1 MKKKKKKNYLG
12 ENFWSL
18 YYRKVLWVNC
28 RHSITTD
35 KNNIENKK
43 ILQNF
48 GPGFFFFPTTTED
61 NIIFSSLN
69 YKNKA
74 RQRPS
79 FVKVFSFVLVSF
91 FFYYYILA
99 NQIPLSFII
108 NNSFAYILLWF
119 CYIDS

>member
-1 MKKKKKKNYLG
+1 MKKKKKKKKNYLG

-48 GPGFFFFPTTTED
+48 GPGFFFFS
-61 NIIFSSLN
+61 NN
-69 YKNKA
+69 NRGQYY
-74 RQRPS
+74 
-79 FVKVFSFVLVSF
+79 F
-91 FFYYYILA
+91 FFTKL
-99 NQIPLSFII
+99 
-108 NNSFAYILLWF
+108 
-119 CYIDS
+119 